1 MSLAVSL
8 PPGPGATKRQLR
20 SWAREARPALRAA
33 LGNSVDTAVCA
44 ALRGSEAYQAAGT
57 VGIYLALPDE
67 VNVLGLTAD
76 AKRFVA
82 PRMHEAPEPHLTFH
96 EVHPDE
102 LETHAWGVRQPSA
115 AAAQVAL
122 EDIDLLLVPGLL
134 FDVTGVRV
142 GFGKGYYDRLL
153 APTAEGGTRWPL
165 TVGVAYEALVL
176 TRLPAAVHD
185 VAVGHLVTEAGLR
198 ATEPRALD
206 PDPDSAR
213 V

>member
-1 MSLAVSL
+1 MSMAGSR

-20 SWAREARPALRAA
+20 NWARTARPALRAA
-33 LGNSVDTAVCA
+33 LGDSVDVAVCA
-44 ALRGSEAYQAAGT
+44 ALRDSEAYRAAGT

-82 PRMHEAPEPHLTFH
+82 PRMHEVPEPHLTFH
-96 EVHPDE
+96 EVHPGE
-102 LETHAWGVRQPSA
+102 LETHAWGVRQPPA

-122 EDIDLLLVPGLL
+122 ADIDLLLVPGLL

-176 TRLPAAVHD
+176 ARLPVAAHD
-185 VAVGHLVTEAGLR
+185 VAVEHLVTEAGLR
-198 ATEPRALD
+198 ATEPRALE
-206 PDPDSAR
+206 PSPE
-213 V
+213 